1 MVATDTRSRFQV
13 PVVEDWVAVGLVVVD
28 LVADL
33 VVAKVV
39 AVTVVVVKVA
49 KVAVGT
55 AVAVTAAVDLVAVDL
70 VVVDL
75 AAVDLV
81 AVDSVAVG
89 LAAAEEVVD
98 LVVATK
104 VETSNTRCRKFDW
117 LENLWDRTVLKP
129 TDSPVSFVNSC
140 PRC

>member
-1 MVATDTRSRFQV
+1 M

-55 AVAVTAAVDLVAVDL
+55 AVAVT
-70 VVVDL
+70 